1 MMKLPKPLSLMN
13 EVEKAELKVQVCEME
28 IEQGKEGVY
37 DYLTN
42 TYKFD
47 RVLDEDDLKGKKYSL
62 NGLIIERNRIY
73 KKNGIDPLPF

>member
-1 MMKLPKPLSLMN
+1 MKLPKPLSLMN
-13 EVEKAELKVQVCEME
+13 EVEKAELKVKVCEME
-28 IEQGKEGVY
+28 IEQGKEAIY
-37 DYLTN
+37 DYLTS